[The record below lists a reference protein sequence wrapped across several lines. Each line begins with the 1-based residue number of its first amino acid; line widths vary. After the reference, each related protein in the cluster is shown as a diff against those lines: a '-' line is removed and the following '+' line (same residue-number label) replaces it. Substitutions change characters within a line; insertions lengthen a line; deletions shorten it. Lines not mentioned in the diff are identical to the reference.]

1 MSRLRGMGEPTSI
14 RCGDS
19 VTWHTEPAGYTPAAG
34 WSLRYRLLQPA
45 GALVEVNGV
54 ASGAGWDITLPATET
69 AKLIAGTG
77 TLVPIVEKPGLRATL
92 ALSSVTILPDLST
105 LTAFDA
111 RSDDERALAQAEAAL
126 AEYAATQGV
135 VEEFEVAGRRM
146 KFRAIKEIEDLIAFY
161 ARRVRR
167 VRIAKAILA
176 GEPPPGRAFYRG

>member
-1 MSRLRGMGEPTSI
+1 MGEPTSI
-14 RCGDS
+14 RCGDT
-19 VTWHTEPAGYTPAAG
+19 VTWHTEPAGYTPATG
-34 WSLRYRLLQPA
+34 WSLRYRLLQPV
-45 GALVEVNGV
+45 GAPLEVTGV

-69 AKLIAGTG
+69 AKLIAGAG
-77 TLVPIVEKPGLRATL
+77 TLVPIVEKSGQRATL
-92 ALSSVTILPDLST
+92 SFSAVKILPDLST

-146 KFRAIKEIEDLIAFY
+146 KFRSIKEIEDLIAY
-161 ARRVRR
+161 YRRRVNRAG
-167 VRIAKAILA
+167 IAKAILA